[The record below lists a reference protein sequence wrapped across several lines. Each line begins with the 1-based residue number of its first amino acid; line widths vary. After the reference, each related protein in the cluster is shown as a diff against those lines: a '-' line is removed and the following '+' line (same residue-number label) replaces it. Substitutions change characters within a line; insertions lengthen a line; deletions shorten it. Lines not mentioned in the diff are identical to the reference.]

1 MWTRSWTEHSVVYS
15 LNVLVRCQQTGGTSH
30 FSLWRVNSYSPG
42 LLKLCFGEVG
52 TCKRGP
58 LWAGKETE
66 GTAQDTCL
74 CSTLPNSDTCL
85 CSTLPNSDTYRHGS
99 LMTMPAGRLRGTER
113 RQDQSENVFFYVCSQ
128 TKNIYFVSMMLRESK
143 VILDPT
149 LHIPPPTPEKKKK
162 KKRKKKKLPA
172 SPHPH

>member
-1 MWTRSWTEHSVVYS
+1 MISQANPSVLSSQNLCGIIISTVMWTRSWTEHSVVYS

-113 RQDQSENVFFYVCSQ
+113 RQDQSENVFLLCLFTDKEHLLC
-128 TKNIYFVSMMLRESK
+128 
-143 VILDPT
+143 
-149 LHIPPPTPEKKKK
+149 
-162 KKRKKKKLPA
+162 
-172 SPHPH
+172 